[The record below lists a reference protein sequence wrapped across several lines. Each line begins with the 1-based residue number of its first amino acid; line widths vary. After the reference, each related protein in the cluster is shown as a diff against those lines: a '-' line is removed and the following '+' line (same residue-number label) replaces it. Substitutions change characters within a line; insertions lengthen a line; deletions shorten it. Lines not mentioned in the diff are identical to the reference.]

1 MRVSLRRAVPSVA
14 AVWLLLA
21 GSAAAGVRIETEQR
35 EPGSNVALGR
45 TVYYLDAGRLRL
57 EAQSE
62 EGEDIV
68 IIFRADRSLAWLIDQ
83 RDGTYVELT
92 SEKIA
97 KLREQLEAQRQQR
110 EKDLAKLPPE
120 QRAAIEQMM
129 GGASGGVSYRAAGQN
144 EKVDSF
150 VCTRYEVLQQEERT
164 AEIWAASLDQLHIQ
178 PAEFKTLTD
187 LGRLLEPLGE
197 QGPVGQIKQMSSME
211 GFPVRSVSYVAG
223 TAIAEQRVVNAERMD
238 FVPGLFD
245 LPGGLRKT
253 EPGQQ
258 P

>member
-45 TVYYLDAGRLRL
+45 TVYYLDACRLRL

-68 IIFRADRSLAWLIDQ
+68 IIFRADRSLSWLIDQ

-120 QRAAIEQMM
+120 QR
-129 GGASGGVSYRAAGQN
+129 
-144 EKVDSF
+144 
-150 VCTRYEVLQQEERT
+150 
-164 AEIWAASLDQLHIQ
+164 
-178 PAEFKTLTD
+178 
-187 LGRLLEPLGE
+187 
-197 QGPVGQIKQMSSME
+197 
-211 GFPVRSVSYVAG
+211 
-223 TAIAEQRVVNAERMD
+223 VVKAERRT
-238 FVPGLFD
+238 FEPGLFD
-245 LPGGLRKT
+245 LPRGLRKT
-253 EPGQQ
+253 EVNPG